1 MEGGHSHSPEDIV
14 VSEEQEVRRVV
25 RESMVVLAE
34 KARALVTGEE
44 KRGGRLLGDA
54 RRRLESLLDIM
65 QE

>member
-1 MEGGHSHSPEDIV
+1 M

-34 KARALVTGEE
+34 EARALVRGEE
-44 KRGGRLLGDA
+44 ERGGRLQGGGLGEA